1 MMLNSF
7 EYQRIPSSKLPVHW
21 QADGALSQLERFLQ
35 DHWAQRS
42 IFYTDGQVT
51 SRQQF
56 IDFDVHD
63 GIKLQ
68 NYIGTIIFKGEQL
81 NIFPKVFKADAD
93 DTDTDGLQVEALI
106 NNLVVWLGYCDRLNF
121 PFVAMKGALSGTDS
135 LLELLITIYVHYA
148 LAAINRQRYHQYE
161 DETESGSL
169 VKGRI
174 NFSDYAT
181 RKFPAGQ
188 CQTMEYTYSSFVF
201 DNKLNRIIKCTCA
214 MLLSLTQM
222 RSNKDILR
230 TLLVKLGDVTAESCL
245 PYDCDH
251 VHLSA
256 LHRNYRILLSMSKM
270 FLLNKV
276 NSYNMGVSDTFCF
289 LFPAEV
295 LFEGFIGGFM
305 KEMVATDVK
314 VTTQASDQY
323 LADLIVDGVLVSSA
337 FLLRED
343 ILVET
348 GDSIFVLDT
357 KYKEID
363 RFEKIRE
370 NKKLGIS
377 DNDIK
382 QMAVYAAKRG
392 AKRLYLLYPLHL
404 HEKPETIE
412 VCYNI
417 NLDDKG
423 LVKIPLEIMKVP
435 FAFGENPDSTKQ
447 LLTTILSKVFR

>member
-1 MMLNSF
+1 MINSY
-7 EYQRIPSSKLPVHW
+7 EHRKIRTSKLPVSW
-21 QADGALSQLERFLQ
+21 QADGALDQLEKFLQ
-35 DHWAQRS
+35 DNWEQRS

-56 IDFDVHD
+56 IDFDCRD

-81 NIFPKVFKADAD
+81 NIFPKVFKADED
-93 DTDTDGLQVEALI
+93 DTDTDDLQMDDLI
-106 NNLVVWLGYCDRLNF
+106 NNLVLWLGYCDRLNF
-121 PFVAMKGALSGTDS
+121 PFVTMRGELSGAEN
-135 LLELLITIYVHYA
+135 LLELFITIYVHYA
-148 LAAINRQRYHQYE
+148 QAAINRQRFYQYE
-161 DETESGSL
+161 NVTESGSF
-169 VKGRI
+169 VRGRI
-174 NFSDYAT
+174 DFKDYAM
-181 RKFPAGQ
+181 RKYPSGQ
-188 CQTMEYTYSSFVF
+188 HQKMEYTYSSFVF
-201 DNKLNRIIKCTCA
+201 DNELNRIIKCTCA
-214 MLLSLTQM
+214 MLLNLTKQ
-222 RSNKDILR
+222 RANIEILR
-230 TLLVKLGDVTAESCL
+230 TLLMKLGDVATVNCM
-245 PYDCDH
+245 PYDCDS

-256 LHRNYRILLSMSKM
+256 LHKDYRIILSMSKM

-276 NSYNMGVSDTFCF
+276 NSYNMGITDTFCF

-305 KEMVATDVK
+305 REMLAGEAK

-323 LADLIVDGVLVSSA
+323 LADLVVDGEYVSSA

-348 GDSIFVLDT
+348 ADSIFVLDT

-363 RFEKIRE
+363 RFEKIKE

-377 DNDIK
+377 DNDMK

-404 HEKPETIE
+404 HEEQESIE
-412 VCYNI
+412 VRYDINI
-417 NLDDKG
+417 DDRN

-435 FAFGENPDSTKQ
+435 FAFGEDPEDTKR
-447 LLTTILSKVFR
+447 LLVSILSKVTS

>member
-1 MMLNSF
+1 MINSY
-7 EYQRIPSSKLPVHW
+7 EHRKIRTSKLPVSW
-21 QADGALSQLERFLQ
+21 QADGALDQLEKFLQ
-35 DHWAQRS
+35 DNWEQRS

-56 IDFDVHD
+56 IDFDRRD

-81 NIFPKVFKADAD
+81 NIFPKVFKADED
-93 DTDTDGLQVEALI
+93 DTDTDDLQMDDLI
-106 NNLVVWLGYCDRLNF
+106 NNLVLWLGYCDRLNF
-121 PFVAMKGALSGTDS
+121 PFVTMRGELSGAEN
-135 LLELLITIYVHYA
+135 LLELFITIYVHYA
-148 LAAINRQRYHQYE
+148 QAAINRQRFYQYE
-161 DETESGSL
+161 NVTESGSF
-169 VKGRI
+169 VRGRI
-174 NFSDYAT
+174 DFKDYAM
-181 RKFPAGQ
+181 RKYPSGQ
-188 CQTMEYTYSSFVF
+188 QQKMEYTYSSLNF
-201 DNKLNRIIKCTCA
+201 DNELNRIIKCTCA
-214 MLLSLTQM
+214 MLLNLTKQ
-222 RSNKDILR
+222 RANIEILR
-230 TLLVKLGDVTAESCL
+230 TLLMKLGDVATVNCM
-245 PYDCDH
+245 PYDCDS

-256 LHRNYRILLSMSKM
+256 LHKDYRIILSMSKM

-276 NSYNMGVSDTFCF
+276 NSYNMGITDTFCF

-305 KEMVATDVK
+305 REMLAGEAK

-323 LADLIVDGVLVSSA
+323 LADLVVDGEYVSSA

-348 GDSIFVLDT
+348 ADSIFVLDT

-363 RFEKIRE
+363 RFEKIKE

-377 DNDIK
+377 DNDMK

-404 HEKPETIE
+404 HEEPETIE
-412 VCYNI
+412 VRYDINI
-417 NLDDKG
+417 DDRN

-435 FAFGENPDSTKQ
+435 FAFGENPEDTKR
-447 LLTTILSKVFR
+447 LLVSILSKVTS